1 MPDPSTVRLIA
12 RDVKA
17 RSERL
22 LARMSMSGDWSDM
35 QAVTRELVALVKA
48 LAVAVEE
55 LDSPPK
61 QSPTP
66 LRPVT

>member
-1 MPDPSTVRLIA
+1 
-12 RDVKA
+12 
-17 RSERL
+17 
-22 LARMSMSGDWSDM
+22 MSGDWSDM
-35 QAVTRELVALVKA
+35 QAVTRELVELVKA
-48 LAVAVEE
+48 LAVAVDE